1 MQWSEMIAALN
12 AWGVSKAAI
21 ARKLDL
27 SKSTVSD
34 LANGHNTDPRWSN
47 GDVLIKLYREEE
59 KRQARKARRNSA

>member
-12 AWGVSKAAI
+12 AWGVSKASI

-34 LANGHNTDPRWSN
+34 LANGINTDPRWSN
-47 GDVLIKLYREEE
+47 GDALIQLHRDERRRY
-59 KRQARKARRNSA
+59 KRRKRAG